1 MPEQL
6 FIPRNDGRIIGGDGR
21 CLSTD
26 GKTVS
31 VAPCDSGTSLG
42 QHFTG
47 AYFNNTNKGTAGNVS
62 IQSIEHP
69 GKCLESHGGA
79 GVTLAPC
86 ASNAQQKWFV
96 DQHESFIHPQSGTG
110 GGTHAGGS
118 NSGTHALSIAEPI
131 PPEEVWA
138 GPLADGSV
146 AVVLFN
152 RATADNAT
160 RNISVALHR
169 LTNLPGAVNASS
181 KKSSCA
187 SVHDVVRQQ
196 DLGVVCEPQ
205 TVHRMVEPRG
215 AEMLRLTFKSD
226 DGGHDA

>member
-31 VAPCDSGTSLG
+31 VAPCNSPSLG

-86 ASNAQQKWFV
+86 AASNAQQKWFV
-96 DQHESFIHPQSGTG
+96 DQHESFIHPQSGSG

-169 LTNLPGAVNASS
+169 LTNLPGAANASS

-226 DGGHDA
+226 SQA

>member
-1 MPEQL
+1 MEEVGAMEAARPTGL
-6 FIPRNDGRIIGGDGR
+6 GYGNTGG
-21 CLSTD
+21 LSNENL
-26 GKTVS
+26 
-31 VAPCDSGTSLG
+31 VADLDRDSGHS
-42 QHFTG
+42 
-47 AYFNNTNKGTAGNVS
+47 
-62 IQSIEHP
+62 
-69 GKCLESHGGA
+69 
-79 GVTLAPC
+79 
-86 ASNAQQKWFV
+86 
-96 DQHESFIHPQSGTG
+96 SGSG

-118 NSGTHALSIAEPI
+118 NSGPHAISIAEPI

-152 RATADNAT
+152 RATADNVT

-169 LTNLPGAVNASS
+169 LTNLPGAANAS
-181 KKSSCA
+181 KKAGCA